1 MALLSAVFD
10 LVWILHMAKG
20 WHRKWIISLIFVLIA
35 CLQALTARAELKTHQ
50 IKAAYLYQI
59 SKFVFWPEER
69 KKADAFSVCQ
79 LGPDLYQGTLEKMQ
93 GRTVFNKPIQV
104 LNIQSLD
111 QAAQCHL
118 LILSSPNKIETKK
131 LRLWLADHHVLTV
144 VDGAKNGDLGMVA
157 FVLENQRVRLHIN
170 LNLAE
175 HSGLAFAA
183 NLLEVASHIERSN

>member
-1 MALLSAVFD
+1 LIKIGYFY
-10 LVWILHMAKG
+10 MAKG
-20 WHRKWIISLIFVLIA
+20 WHRKWIILLLFVLFA
-35 CLQALTARAELKTHQ
+35 SLQALVARAELKTHQ

-59 SKFVFWPEER
+59 SKFVFWSEER
-69 KKADAFSVCQ
+69 KQADAFSVCQ
-79 LGPDLYQGTLEKMQ
+79 LGPDLYQGTLQKMQ

-104 LNIQSLD
+104 LNVETLE
-111 QAAQCHL
+111 QAGECHL
-118 LILSSPNKIETKK
+118 LILSSPNKIKIK
-131 LRLWLADHHVLTV
+131 QLRLWLADNQVLTV
-144 VDGAKNGDLGMVA
+144 VDGAKNGHIGMVA